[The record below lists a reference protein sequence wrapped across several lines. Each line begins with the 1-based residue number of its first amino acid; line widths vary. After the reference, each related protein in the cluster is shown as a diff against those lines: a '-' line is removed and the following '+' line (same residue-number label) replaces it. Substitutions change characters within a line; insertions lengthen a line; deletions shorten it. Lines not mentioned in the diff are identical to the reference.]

1 MSGITT
7 IPIKLVTIGDGNVG
21 KTCAL
26 MTFSSNAFP
35 GDVSPTIF
43 DNYTANVARNGK
55 MINLNLWDT
64 AGTTKSFNSIL
75 HIKSCEMFRAKPNH
89 NGYPTQDRLRPLSYN
104 TPLRTVRIRQVEAPQ
119 LSGD

>member
-75 HIKSCEMFRAKPNH
+75 HIKSCGMFGAIPYY
-89 NGYPTQDRLRPLSYN
+89 NGYNNIRYYLRIYIPGSLFIPT
-104 TPLRTVRIRQVEAPQ
+104 
-119 LSGD
+119 